1 MTAAVAGPVVWVTG
15 LPASGKTSVSM
26 LLAEMIAQRGARPVT
41 LDGDRLRPLIPM
53 GDRYDGPARLAL
65 ARTYAGLA
73 GEIAVQGH
81 PVVCSTVSL
90 FHEVHRWNRANI
102 ANYVEVLLSIPA
114 DEQVR
119 RATLRQGGGSAP
131 KGPIVGREIVAQ
143 MPESP
148 DLLIDTTTV
157 SAEAAAGLI
166 LARLVE
172 RGQV

>member
-114 DEQVR
+114 DEQ
-119 RATLRQGGGSAP
+119 AP
-131 KGPIVGREIVAQ
+131 EGPIVGREIVAQ